1 LSTDNKQQEGIGKE
15 EIIKAVESQYLRERP
30 FPDFAPGD
38 TIKVWVKIREADKE
52 RLQAFEGLVLSRKG
66 KGLGESFTVRRVVS
80 GVGIERTFL
89 YHSPLIDHIDVVR
102 HGKVRRAK
110 LYYIREKKGKEAR
123 IKEKKP

>member
-1 LSTDNKQQEGIGKE
+1 MSTDNNQQEGIGKE

-89 YHSPLIDHIDVVR
+89 YHSPLIDHIDIVR

>member
-89 YHSPLIDHIDVVR
+89 YHSPLIDHIDIVR

>member
-30 FPDFAPGD
+30 LPDFAPGD

>member
-1 LSTDNKQQEGIGKE
+1 MSTDNKQQEGIGKE

>member
-1 LSTDNKQQEGIGKE
+1 MSTDNKQQEGIGKE

-89 YHSPLIDHIDVVR
+89 YHSPLIDHIDIVR